1 MTTSRLS
8 FSRSSAAM
16 EFGNS
21 DRDVMIV
28 YLASREAMA
37 VQCSGVKHAGN
48 SRRGRS
54 VVISKKSLTPHLASS
69 LAPAKRY

>member
-1 MTTSRLS
+1 
-8 FSRSSAAM
+8 M

-54 VVISKKSLTPHLASS
+54 VVLSKKNLTPHLTSS

>member
-1 MTTSRLS
+1 
-8 FSRSSAAM
+8 M

-37 VQCSGVKHAGN
+37 VQCSGVKHTGN

-54 VVISKKSLTPHLASS
+54 VVISKKNLTPHLASS

>member
-1 MTTSRLS
+1 
-8 FSRSSAAM
+8 M
-16 EFGNS
+16 EFGDS

-54 VVISKKSLTPHLASS
+54 AVISKKNPTPHLASS

>member
-1 MTTSRLS
+1 
-8 FSRSSAAM
+8 M

-28 YLASREAMA
+28 YLASTEAMA

-48 SRRGRS
+48 LRRGRS
-54 VVISKKSLTPHLASS
+54 VVISKKNLTPHLASS

>member
-1 MTTSRLS
+1 
-8 FSRSSAAM
+8 
-16 EFGNS
+16 
-21 DRDVMIV
+21 MIV
-28 YLASREAMA
+28 YLTSRE
-37 VQCSGVKHAGN
+37 VITVLCSSVKHAGN

>member
-8 FSRSSAAM
+8 LSRSSAAM

-48 SRRGRS
+48 SRRGSS
-54 VVISKKSLTPHLASS
+54 VVISKKKTHSS
-69 LAPAKRY
+69 PRLFSRAC